1 MTPLGISYTGNQ
13 EYAKLDKR
21 PIYLKQGLDNLEES
35 IKLLASDSQSQD
47 GGVLY
52 HISDTKKAY
61 VRNSKKDKQEKRT
74 LVYLI
79 DRSEESLLKWAETLG
94 LPFKL
99 HKVEQLKLAESK

>member
-21 PIYLKQGLDNLEES
+21 PIYLKQGLDDLEKS
-35 IKLLASDSQSQD
+35 IKLLASDSKPQD

-52 HISDTKKAY
+52 HVSNTKKAY
-61 VRNSKKDKQEKRT
+61 VRNSRIDKQQKRT
-74 LVYLI
+74 LIYLI
-79 DRSEESLLKWAETLG
+79 DRSEESLLKWAEKLG

-99 HKVEQLKLAESK
+99 HKVEQLKLAKPK